1 MEINGVYLVCC
12 HGKLGGVLSSV
23 DRECHQYLQMQ
34 GKEKLKNNPKEK
46 QKLCNQ
52 MLVSPCMSGTHQIAS
67 NQIWLQ
73 QCTIPSSQI
82 SACKNNGKHVKK
94 MGEILSVFFSLDKKW
109 ILVASVQIA
118 SDVEFMLISTSG

>member
-34 GKEKLKNNPKEK
+34 GKEKLKNNPKGK
-46 QKLCNQ
+46 QKLYNQ
-52 MLVSPCMSGTHQIAS
+52 RPDTHQTAN

-82 SACKNNGKHVKK
+82 STCKNNGKHVKK